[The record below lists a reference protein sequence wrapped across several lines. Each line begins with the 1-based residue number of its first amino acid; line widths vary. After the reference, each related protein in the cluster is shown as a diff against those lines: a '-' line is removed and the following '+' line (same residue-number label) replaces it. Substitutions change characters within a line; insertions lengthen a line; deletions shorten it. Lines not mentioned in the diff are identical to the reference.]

1 MRSDRRPP
9 ILLSLY
15 AGLFL
20 VFLYV
25 PILLIPVFAFND
37 STIVAFPFRAVTL
50 RWFVELGR
58 NPQLLEALNNSLVV
72 GVVVAIL
79 STAFGTL
86 GAWVLTRYPMKGRGV
101 VTGYIMLPIV
111 APLVVLAAALFVL
124 VRSAGLEL
132 TLFTVGLGH
141 LVLCIPFAFSVMRSR
156 IESFDESLLLASR
169 DLGEGRMGTFLRV
182 VLPIS
187 APGIVSSLL
196 LTFTLS
202 FDEFL
207 ECVARCGVDKYRPIK
222 DMGPS
227 DAVKAFMQNI
237 LKEVE
242 EEPAVVAATFG
253 LAIAASNSGGDNTPS
268 TPNTR

>member
-1 MRSDRRPP
+1 MRSGRRPP

-20 VFLYV
+20 IFLYV

-50 RWFVELGR
+50 RWFAELGR

-86 GAWVLTRYPMKGRGV
+86 GAWVLTRYPMKGRGA

-202 FDEFL
+202 FDEFVL
-207 ECVARCGVDKYRPIK
+207 AFFLSSTEVTLPVYIWSQLRFPERLPVVLALGSLILLASFVLVTLGELFRRLRTSP
-222 DMGPS
+222 
-227 DAVKAFMQNI
+227 DA
-237 LKEVE
+237 
-242 EEPAVVAATFG
+242 
-253 LAIAASNSGGDNTPS
+253 
-268 TPNTR
+268 

>member
-202 FDEFL
+202 FDEFVL
-207 ECVARCGVDKYRPIK
+207 AFFLSSTEVTLPVYIWSQLRFPERLPVVLALGSLILLASFVLVTLGELFRRFRTAP
-222 DMGPS
+222 
-227 DAVKAFMQNI
+227 DA
-237 LKEVE
+237 
-242 EEPAVVAATFG
+242 
-253 LAIAASNSGGDNTPS
+253 
-268 TPNTR
+268 